1 MMSRLFITPLAEQDL
16 QDILEY
22 IAQHRPQT
30 ARKWYEV
37 LREKCAFLAQHP
49 ELGEHRPE
57 LADAIRSFSVNRWVI
72 FYRLTGDVVEI
83 HRILDGSRD
92 VRSQID
98 RVEK

>member
-16 QDILEY
+16 RDILEH

-37 LREKCAFLAQHP
+37 LREKCNLLAKHP
-49 ELGEHRPE
+49 ESGELRPE

-72 FYRLTGDVVEI
+72 FYRFTGEVVEI

-92 VRSQID
+92 VRSLIAEDQ
-98 RVEK
+98 